1 MKYTGK
7 ENKALNYGVI
17 ENIAPSGV
25 KIATSLKEKV
35 ELIKLTLSRLNK
47 ALMMMMTILMSIM
60 IL

>member
-17 ENIAPSGV
+17 ENIASSGV